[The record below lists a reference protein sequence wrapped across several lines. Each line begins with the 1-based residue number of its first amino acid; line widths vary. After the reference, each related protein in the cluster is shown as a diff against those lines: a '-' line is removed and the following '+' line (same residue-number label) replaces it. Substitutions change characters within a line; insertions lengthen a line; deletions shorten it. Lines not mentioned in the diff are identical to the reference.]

1 MAEKKGKP
9 TPKRKDAEAK
19 LKISPLSPTASKDA
33 KRALKE
39 QSRVRRLEARAAY
52 MRGEESALPYRDKGP
67 ARRFVRNYIDERRSI
82 SEYFLVLIML
92 VLFLT
97 IIPIPAVQL
106 AAVALMYSSMIFM
119 TVNGIFLSRKLK
131 KLVADKYPEESTK
144 GIGMYGWMRSTQLRR
159 LRAPAPQVGPTVK
172 SKKK

>member
-19 LKISPLSPTASKDA
+19 LKISPLSPTARKDA

-131 KLVADKYPEESTK
+131 KLVAEKYPEEPTK

>member
-1 MAEKKGKP
+1 MADKKGKP

-19 LKISPLSPTASKDA
+19 LKVSPLSPTASKDA

-131 KLVADKYPEESTK
+131 KLVAEKYPEEPTK

>member
-106 AAVALMYSSMIFM
+106 AAVALMYSSMIFR
-119 TVNGIFLSRKLK
+119 TVNGIFLSKKLK
-131 KLVADKYPEESTK
+131 KLVAEKYPEESTK

-159 LRAPAPQVGPTVK
+159 LRAPAPQVGPAIK
-172 SKKK
+172 GKKK

>member
-9 TPKRKDAEAK
+9 TPKRKEAEAK
-19 LKISPLSPTASKDA
+19 LKVSPLSPTASKDA

-39 QSRVRRLEARAAY
+39 QARIRRLEARAAY

-131 KLVADKYPEESTK
+131 KLVAEKYPEEPTK

>member
-9 TPKRKDAEAK
+9 TPKRKEAQAK
-19 LKISPLSPTASKDA
+19 LKVSSLSPAASKEA

-39 QSRVRRLEARAAY
+39 QIRIRRLEARAAY

-82 SEYFLVLIML
+82 SEYFLLVIMV

-106 AAVALMYSSMIFM
+106 VAVAIMYSSMIFM
-119 TVNGIFLSRKLK
+119 TVNGILLSRKLK
-131 KLVADKYPEESTK
+131 KLVAEKFPDESTK

-159 LRAPAPQVGPTVK
+159 LRAPAPQVGPGL
-172 SKKK
+172 KKK

>member
-39 QSRVRRLEARAAY
+39 QSRIRRLEARAAY

-131 KLVADKYPEESTK
+131 KLVAEKYPEEPTK

>member
-39 QSRVRRLEARAAY
+39 QSRIRRLEARAAY

-131 KLVADKYPEESTK
+131 KLVAEKFPQESTK

>member
-119 TVNGIFLSRKLK
+119 TVNGIVLSRKLK
-131 KLVADKYPEESTK
+131 KLVAEKFPEEPTK

-172 SKKK
+172 SKKR

>member
-119 TVNGIFLSRKLK
+119 TVNGIFLSKKLK
-131 KLVADKYPEESTK
+131 KLVAEKYPEEPTK

-159 LRAPAPQVGPTVK
+159 LRAPAPQTGPTVN

>member
-19 LKISPLSPTASKDA
+19 LKVSPLSPTASKDA

-52 MRGEESALPYRDKGP
+52 MRGEENALPYRDKGP

-131 KLVADKYPEESTK
+131 KLVAEKYPEEPTK

>member
-1 MAEKKGKP
+1 
-9 TPKRKDAEAK
+9 
-19 LKISPLSPTASKDA
+19 
-33 KRALKE
+33 
-39 QSRVRRLEARAAY
+39 

-119 TVNGIFLSRKLK
+119 TVNGIFLSKKLK
-131 KLVADKYPEESTK
+131 KLVAEKYPEESTK

-159 LRAPAPQVGPTVK
+159 LRAPAPQVGPTIK

>member
-9 TPKRKDAEAK
+9 TPKRKEAEAK
-19 LKISPLSPTASKDA
+19 LKLSPLSPTASKDA

-39 QSRVRRLEARAAY
+39 QARVRRLEARAAY

-131 KLVADKYPEESTK
+131 KLVAEKYPGEPTK

-159 LRAPAPQVGPTVK
+159 LRAPAPQVGPTGK
-172 SKKK
+172 G

>member
-131 KLVADKYPEESTK
+131 KLVAEKYPEEPTK

-159 LRAPAPQVGPTVK
+159 LRAPAPQVGP